1 MVHNKSIK
9 YSEKINFLLSY
20 LFNVH
25 VDLILLLLWGLRT
38 KEVKPRVKKS
48 QRRERK
54 RKFMTLNKWGN
65 YTNQKKSNTFP
76 WTNEFHCLINSDFIG
91 GRFVCFFAF
100 RFMHSY
106 LCHTRFATVDKK
118 LINCRQQSFLHTTQL
133 LWISFHFREVFGYIS
148 CFSLSVCCR

>member
-38 KEVKPRVKKS
+38 KEVKPRVKKITKTGTKTKIYDVE
-48 QRRERK
+48 QMRQLYKPKEI
-54 RKFMTLNKWGN
+54 
-65 YTNQKKSNTFP
+65 TFP